1 MQSHHFVV
9 SVGTCT
15 TIELKEYP
23 IEGGLAELF
32 DNTDCGYKMNVPV
45 TTEEKSS
52 IKVRTIFSG
61 PFVLPEGYTLVSA
74 VYDITLPEL
83 TQPVT
88 IELEHCVD
96 MNDQIT
102 GSKMCFAIAKID
114 LEKKMFVFEKIGEG
128 DFPRG
133 ETYAS
138 VPLSESCLLCILYS
152 GSLLVIRIVILLIY

>member
-1 MQSHHFVV
+1 M
-9 SVGTCT
+9 
-15 TIELKEYP
+15 
-23 IEGGLAELF
+23 
-32 DNTDCGYKMNVPV
+32 
-45 TTEEKSS
+45 
-52 IKVRTIFSG
+52 
-61 PFVLPEGYTLVSA
+61 
-74 VYDITLPEL
+74 
-83 TQPVT
+83 
-88 IELEHCVD
+88 D

-152 GSLLVIRIVILLIY
+152 GSLLVIRIVILLIYIDFLIRQDTSMKYAGQCCYAREYRNYWIMSIVFTKHLSAHLKVKQRA